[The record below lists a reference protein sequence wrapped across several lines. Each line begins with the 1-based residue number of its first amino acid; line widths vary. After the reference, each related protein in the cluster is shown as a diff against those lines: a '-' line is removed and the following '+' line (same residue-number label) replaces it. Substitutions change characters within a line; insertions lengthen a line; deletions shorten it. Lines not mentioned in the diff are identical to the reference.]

1 MFSLSVSH
9 SVFCFSI
16 WEIKETNHKE
26 EKMNFSAYLFSINV
40 AKGERKMYM
49 MKSPPRYRQCAV
61 KGKAWILEQ
70 TLLFFHI
77 LDAC

>member
-1 MFSLSVSH
+1 
-9 SVFCFSI
+9 
-16 WEIKETNHKE
+16 
-26 EKMNFSAYLFSINV
+26 MNFSAYLFSINV